1 MIAGIPR
8 NDQVGKDWA
17 GVRLAPP
24 SRSVTA
30 ASSGYGFVREG
41 EEIEAA
47 VDGIC
52 IANFPEETA
61 VALRMSIRMAH
72 AARLCETLLICGGRR
87 YVQI

>member
-8 NDQVGKDWA
+8 DDQVGKDRA

-30 ASSGYGFVREG
+30 ASPESGFAREG

-47 VDGIC
+47 VGSIC

-61 VALRMSIRMAH
+61 AVLRMSIRMPH

-87 YVQI
+87 YAQI